1 MSKDF
6 DLEKANK
13 QMPYTT
19 SEDLFDKLEENI
31 WNEVKDDYLAGK
43 TQEKCEQVLA
53 LGEFDHRKTSKLH
66 LVMRNVITLAAS
78 VALVLIVNINIPKQT
93 TISMNDVDKAF
104 SQLSTDDQAY
114 LLSVYQDDVF
124 INE

>member
-1 MSKDF
+1 
-6 DLEKANK
+6 
-13 QMPYTT
+13 
-19 SEDLFDKLEENI
+19 
-31 WNEVKDDYLAGK
+31 
-43 TQEKCEQVLA
+43 
-53 LGEFDHRKTSKLH
+53 
-66 LVMRNVITLAAS
+66 MRNVITLAAS
-78 VALVLIVNINIPKQT
+78 VALVLIVNINLPKQT